1 MSQENVEAVRKV
13 TNAMARDDLDE
24 VLRRCDPDVIYK
36 PAQEAATY
44 GQQDLRRALER
55 WGSDIERLELVTE
68 ELLDAGDR
76 VVLTI
81 LLRGRGRISG
91 AEIATRFYEV
101 FKLRDGAIL
110 RWEEFTDRGPAL
122 EAAGLSE

>member
-1 MSQENVEAVRKV
+1 MSQENVEVVRKV
-13 TNAMARDDLDE
+13 SDAMARDDLDE

-44 GQQDLRRALER
+44 GRQDLRKALER
-55 WGSDIERLELVTE
+55 WGSDIERLEPVTE

-81 LLRGRGRISG
+81 FLRGRGSSG
-91 AEIATRFYEV
+91 AEIGTRFYEV
-101 FKLRDGAIL
+101 FKLRAA
-110 RWEEFTDRGPAL
+110 AL
-122 EAAGLSE
+122 TIPTSPTPRAPRRHRR

>member
-1 MSQENVEAVRKV
+1 
-13 TNAMARDDLDE
+13 MAEDAL
-24 VLRRCDPDVIYK
+24 
-36 PAQEAATY
+36 AA
-44 GQQDLRRALER
+44 
-55 WGSDIERLELVTE
+55 
-68 ELLDAGDR
+68 
-76 VVLTI
+76 
-81 LLRGRGRISG
+81 

>member
-1 MSQENVEAVRKV
+1 MSEENVEAVRKV
-13 TNAMARDDLDE
+13 SDAMARDDLDE
-24 VLRRCDPDVIYK
+24 VLRCCDPDVIYK
-36 PAQEAATY
+36 PAQEAATC
-44 GQQDLRRALER
+44 GQQGLRRALER

-81 LLRGRGRISG
+81 FLRGRGRSSG
-91 AEIATRFYEV
+91 VEVATRFYEV

-110 RWEEFTDRGPAL
+110 RWEEFTDRAPAL

>member
-1 MSQENVEAVRKV
+1 M
-13 TNAMARDDLDE
+13 
-24 VLRRCDPDVIYK
+24 
-36 PAQEAATY
+36 
-44 GQQDLRRALER
+44 ER

-68 ELLDAGDR
+68 DLLDAGDR

-91 AEIATRFYEV
+91 AEIAMRFYEV

>member
-1 MSQENVEAVRKV
+1 MSRENIEAVRKV

-24 VLRRCDPDVIYK
+24 VLRRCDPDVTYR

-44 GQQDLRRALER
+44 GQQDVRRALER
-55 WGSDIERLELVTE
+55 WGGDIERLELVTE